1 MSLMIVL
8 LLFFAIVSLINMK
21 KIITKFSVLASLV
34 FILDSFGFWAN
45 IVLFFF
51 TGRIAGT
58 NHILSPSTMLAIY
71 SISACALITLAFV
84 VPYIKNHFSKNNK
97 THKLKT
103 SAKLA

>member
-58 NHILSPSTMLAIY
+58 DHILSPSTMLTIY
-71 SISACALITLAFV
+71 SILACILITVAFV
-84 VPYIKNHFSKNNK
+84 IPYIKNHLSNNNK

-103 SAKLA
+103 STKLT